1 MFVPSTLDQRKRE
14 RVIKMKEKIIS
25 VEKMSKKARRE
36 YFSKQRETWTFSPVT
51 RVAPKP
57 SAYCRAKQKIEKMM
71 GDWQ

>member
-1 MFVPSTLDQRKRE
+1 
-14 RVIKMKEKIIS
+14 MKEKIIS

-57 SAYCRAKQKIEKMM
+57 SAYCRAKQKIEKMK
-71 GDWQ
+71 GDWK